1 MSFISQAFSN
11 IPNTS
16 LLGTKMDYL
25 ESTAH
30 TILNLNLDGD
40 VAECGVYK
48 GGSARLLAT
57 MFPNKKIFLF
67 DSFEGMLESDTLERG
82 HQKGDFRDT
91 SLEQVRSYLSD
102 KPNCSFFPGWIPS
115 SASFLREE
123 RFCLVHL
130 DLDLYQST
138 KAAIEI
144 FWPKIVDGGV
154 IVFDDWEWQNCPGV
168 KQSIT
173 EYFDDQGIQHKKKI
187 LGNVCNIF
195 KV

>member
-1 MSFISQAFSN
+1 
-11 IPNTS
+11 
-16 LLGTKMDYL
+16 
-25 ESTAH
+25 
-30 TILNLNLDGD
+30 
-40 VAECGVYK
+40 
-48 GGSARLLAT
+48 
-57 MFPNKKIFLF
+57 MFPNKRIFLF
-67 DSFEGMLESDTLERG
+67 DSFEGMLESDILERG

-102 KPNCSFFPGWIPS
+102 KSNCSFFPGWIPS
-115 SASFLREE
+115 SAFFLTEE

-144 FWPKIVDGGV
+144 FWPKIVVGGV
-154 IVFDDWEWQNCPGV
+154 IVFDDWDWCRCPGV

-173 EYFDDQGIQHKKKI
+173 EYFDDQGIKHEKKI
-187 LGNVCNIF
+187 LSGNHGNVCNIF